1 MAVEPVT
8 GNLRAM
14 TGIDKKADVILSNAR
29 VLTFSS
35 DAQDRPQGRQS
46 LPGTVPGIK
55 DVESRGSW
63 YVAVKGDKIIGVG
76 DASEAPG
83 FKGPG
88 TREIDCQGMTLGPG
102 FNDAHCH
109 LMALASSL
117 SGVDCSPDVARSI
130 DQILEAIRRRA
141 EFTPASPDVEVRS
154 TGMGRTFR
162 GTPCGQDGTGWIRAF
177 GYDEFYLSDQRH
189 PSRWDLDRAAPFHPV
204 RLDHRTG
211 HASVLNSRALDL
223 LQISR
228 DTPDPPNGI
237 IERDA
242 ASGEPTG
249 LLYEMGDYIKKGTG
263 TTRDAAALLERIG
276 RANALL
282 LSKGITSIHDASPGN
297 DLQRWQAFHRLKE
310 GGHLTTRVTM
320 MAGASHLQPLLDLGL
335 TPGVGDEHL
344 KVGAVKLMISL
355 ITGSLRPSREELEE
369 TVLRT
374 HRRGFQLS
382 FHAVEEEAVLAAAES
397 LIEAEAALPGAE
409 LRHRIEHCSEAT
421 PHVLTKLKR
430 SRAVVVTQPSFI
442 YHNGEKYLSLVEER
456 LLPHLYPLASLL
468 EAGIPVAA
476 GSDAPVTSP
485 DPILSIYSAVT
496 RKTKAASA
504 LSPRQAIP
512 VGQAIKMHSIGGAY
526 ASFEEKRK
534 GSITVGKLADL
545 VLLDRDP
552 TATEPEGIKEI
563 KVMMTMVGGEV
574 AWQR

>member
-1 MAVEPVT
+1 MPVT
-8 GNLRAM
+8 GNLQAM
-14 TGIDKKADVILSNAR
+14 TGIHKKADVILSNAR

-35 DAQDRPQGRQS
+35 DTQDRVPGRQR

-55 DVESRGSW
+55 DVEIRESW
-63 YVAVKGDKIIGVG
+63 YVAVRGDKIIGVG

-88 TREIDCQGMTLGPG
+88 TREIDCQGMTLVPG

-109 LMALASSL
+109 LMSLASSL
-117 SGVDCSPDVARSI
+117 RGVDCSPDKASSI
-130 DQILEAIRRRA
+130 AQILEAIGRRA
-141 EFTPASPDVEVRS
+141 EFTPASPDVESRS
-154 TGMGRTFR
+154 PGREGASR
-162 GTPCGQDGTGWIRAF
+162 GTPCGQDESRWIRAF
-177 GYDEFYLSDQRH
+177 GYDEFYLSEQRH

-223 LQISR
+223 LNISR
-228 DTPDPPNGI
+228 DTPDPPHGI
-237 IERDA
+237 IERDE

-249 LLYEMGDYIKKGTG
+249 LLYEMGDYIGRGAGTI
-263 TTRDAAALLERIG
+263 RDEAAFLDGIG
-276 RANALL
+276 KANTLL

-297 DLQRWQAFHRLKE
+297 DLPRWQAFNRLKE
-310 GGHLTTRVTM
+310 GGHLTPRVTM
-320 MAGASHLQPLLDLGL
+320 MAGASHLQPFLDVGL
-335 TPGVGDEHL
+335 TPGVGDENL
-344 KVGAVKLMISL
+344 RVGAVKLMISL
-355 ITGSLRPSREELEE
+355 ITGSLRPPREEMKE

-374 HRRGFQLS
+374 HERGFQLA

-397 LIEAEAALPGAE
+397 LIDAEAASPGAE

-421 PHVLTKLKR
+421 PHVLTKLKG
-430 SRAVVVTQPSFI
+430 SRALVVTQPSFI

-468 EAGIPVAA
+468 KAGIPLAA

-485 DPILSIYSAVT
+485 DPILSIYSAVI

-512 VGQAIKMHSIGGAY
+512 VGKAIKMHTISGAY

-552 TATEPEGIKEI
+552 TALETEGIKEI

-574 AWQR
+574 AWRR